1 MIKKP
6 KRKNPKDFNSAI
18 LEKVNEFIKE
28 SKAELKQESW
38 TNYNDSFIEILK
50 IMKSYFSEN
59 DDYMNNQLISKIH
72 WLSEKLKEDVWKYTK
87 FD

>member
-1 MIKKP
+1 MIRK
-6 KRKNPKDFNSAI
+6 KRKNPNDFNSAI
-18 LEKVNEFIKE
+18 LEKVNDFVKE
-28 SKAELKQESW
+28 SKIELKQEPW

-50 IMKSYFSEN
+50 IMKNYFSEN

-72 WLSEKLKEDVWKYTK
+72 WLSEKLKEDVWEYTK